1 MLIFSLFYYKMVHK
15 GSDKYIMKNI
25 VDELN
30 EKIINLK
37 SPVVVGLDPVIEK
50 IPNYY
55 KKNLQNAVD
64 KLSAVA
70 DIFFNFNKDII
81 DSICDIVPA
90 VKPQMAF
97 YEMYGEAGIRAF
109 INTIKYAKQ
118 KGLLVIDDAKRND
131 IGNTA
136 KAYAKGHL
144 GKVDCGDGN
153 KISVFDADFIT
164 VSPYL
169 GLDSIEPF
177 IDECKENNKG
187 IFVLVK
193 TSNPTSA
200 DIQDKI
206 DQNGAHIY
214 ESVAKYV
221 KQCSEGLIGETN
233 YTPIGAVVGATF
245 PEEASTLRKI
255 MDNNIFLVPGYG
267 AQGASAKDIVNCFN
281 NDGLGALVN
290 ASRSIIFAYMK
301 NETPETCSK
310 ESYQKYVRESAIKMR
325 DDIVQELR
333 NTKNNLKY

>member
-1 MLIFSLFYYKMVHK
+1 
-15 GSDKYIMKNI
+15 MKNI

-30 EKIINLK
+30 EKIIKLK

-55 KKNLQNAVD
+55 KKDLKDSTD
-64 KLSAVA
+64 KLSAISE
-70 DIFFNFNKDII
+70 IFYNFNKDII

-109 INTIKYAKQ
+109 INTVKYAKS
-118 KGLLVIDDAKRND
+118 KGLLVIEDAKRND

-136 KAYAKGHL
+136 RAYAKGHI

-153 KISVFDADFIT
+153 KVPVFDVDFIT

-187 IFVLVK
+187 IFILVK
-193 TSNPTSA
+193 TSNPSSA
-200 DIQDKI
+200 DIQDKV
-206 DQNGAHIY
+206 DENGENIY
-214 ESVAKYV
+214 ESVAKHV
-221 KQCSEGLIGETN
+221 KKCGEELIGETN
-233 YTPIGAVVGATF
+233 YTSIGAVVGATF
-245 PEEASTLRKI
+245 PKEALKLRKI

-267 AQGASAKDIVNCFN
+267 AQGATAKDIINCFN
-281 NDGLGALVN
+281 EDGLGALIN
-290 ASRSIIFAYMK
+290 ASRSIIYAYMK
-301 NETPETCSK
+301 NSNVETCSK
-310 ESYQKYVRESAIKMR
+310 EEYIKSVKKATIEMRE
-325 DDIVQELR
+325 DIYLEL
-333 NTKNNLKY
+333 KNSKNSLKY

>member
-1 MLIFSLFYYKMVHK
+1 
-15 GSDKYIMKNI
+15 MKKI

-30 EKIINLK
+30 EKIIKLK
-37 SPVVVGLDPVIEK
+37 CPVVVGLDPVIEK

-55 KKNLQNAVD
+55 KENLKDAKD
-64 KLSAVA
+64 KLGAVA

-97 YEMYGEAGIRAF
+97 YEMYGEQGIRAF
-109 INTIKYAKQ
+109 INTVKYAKQ
-118 KGLLVIDDAKRND
+118 KGLLVIEDAKRND

-153 KISVFDADFIT
+153 KIPVFDVDFIT

-169 GLDSIEPF
+169 GLDSVEPF
-177 IDECKENNKG
+177 IEECKENNKG

-193 TSNPTSA
+193 TSNPSSA
-200 DIQDKI
+200 DIQDKV
-206 DQNGAHIY
+206 DENGKHIY
-214 ESVAKYV
+214 ENVAKFINRYGA
-221 KQCSEGLIGETN
+221 ELIGDTK
-233 YTPIGAVVGATF
+233 YTSIGAVVGATF
-245 PEEASTLRKI
+245 PEEALKLRKI
-255 MDNNIFLVPGYG
+255 MNNNIFLVPGYG
-267 AQGASAKDIVNCFN
+267 AQGATAKDIVNCFN
-281 NDGLGALVN
+281 DDGLGALVN

-301 NETPETCSK
+301 YESLETCSK
-310 ESYQKYVRESAIKMR
+310 EIYKKYVRESAIKMR

-333 NTKNNLKY
+333 NVKNNLKY